1 MEMRRQRRIIYQTR
15 IRLRAPGRDDSVI
28 ARVQNLSPRGVF
40 VIAADIPAAGT
51 EVQCRF
57 TLAGQ
62 RRTLRG
68 RVAWVRA
75 PSLNEPPH
83 AAGAGIEF
91 LDLEAADQHLLG
103 RLVEPPP
110 EALVAVDVNFEG
122 LASPVRCRAVVA
134 GDGLRLV
141 TGLPFMRLDSRVAVR
156 FQGSSGEHHEGT
168 IDSVT
173 LEPSGD
179 GGIPQLELN
188 VSLDLPVGSDP
199 FALPVVR
206 APAPSTGLRVPL
218 STTVV
223 SASLSAPPPPTPRL
237 VGAAADQTVRVAMG
251 SARLL
256 RAQLDARLGRLLR
269 AARRQWLPLSAGF
282 AMGALLVAAAI
293 VTWRPAA
300 PSAPPPSLA
309 RSPAAAVPP
318 RPAPLPVA
326 AAVPAP
332 TSQPA
337 APVVAPEAVT
347 PAESP
352 PVPLSPSPS
361 PIPGITIHSEG
372 RQLRLVMPL
381 IGNGRGSEQY
391 RLVEP
396 PGLAITLPRGR
407 PRVITGVYRPEGG
420 PVKVQ
425 VRRRAPG
432 SHLRFFL
439 IPRATGAP

>member
-1 MEMRRQRRIIYQTR
+1 
-15 IRLRAPGRDDSVI
+15 
-28 ARVQNLSPRGVF
+28 
-40 VIAADIPAAGT
+40 
-51 EVQCRF
+51 
-57 TLAGQ
+57 
-62 RRTLRG
+62 
-68 RVAWVRA
+68 
-75 PSLNEPPH
+75 
-83 AAGAGIEF
+83 
-91 LDLEAADQHLLG
+91 
-103 RLVEPPP
+103 VEPPP
-110 EALVAVDVNFEG
+110 EALVAVDVDFEG

-141 TGLPFMRLDSRVAVR
+141 TGLPFMRLESRVAVR

-199 FALPVVR
+199 FALPVMR
-206 APAPSTGLRVPL
+206 APAPSTGLRAPL

-269 AARRQWLPLSAGF
+269 AARRQWLPLGAGF

-293 VTWRPAA
+293 VTWQPAA
-300 PSAPPPSLA
+300 PAAPPSLA
-309 RSPAAAVPP
+309 RSPAAAVLP
-318 RPAPLPVA
+318 RPAAPVA
-326 AAVPAP
+326 APVPAP
-332 TSQPA
+332 TPPPP
-337 APVVAPEAVT
+337 APVVAPEAAS
-347 PAESP
+347 PAGSPADP
-352 PVPLSPSPS
+352 PVPPAAARS

-432 SHLRFFL
+432 SHLRFFFDPARYKGTL
-439 IPRATGAP
+439 TARADDVVLELVERD